1 LSQPEPGTRSIH
13 HSTVYTDNIAA
24 LKSRLKESLSQDHKS
39 AALEV
44 TEGKIRPSLTASKT
58 FSQSSN
64 QAHKNGVT
72 KAIEKQANQKQP
84 IDAKEVAGALAKD
97 VRGVVTRFLGEPNAK
112 LSNAAQLRYGKKG
125 SLVINLS
132 GTKQGTWHNFETGE
146 SGDLLSL
153 IKTELQLPFKEA
165 LQYGSDLVG
174 GVGNI
179 TLPATRSMPTTTKS
193 SDTPSKTERWANTIL
208 DGVKPIQGTL
218 AETYLTKVRGL
229 SKVSGKDLKFHPKV
243 FVGKPQGL
251 QVTYLGKDGNKLDTD
266 IQKRS
271 LGKLSGNHVT
281 LAGKKGSGM
290 SFVAEGVETGLSV
303 REAIKDAHVIAT
315 LGKHNIKN
323 IDPKALNN
331 AVVLIADNDGK
342 QLKDDKQ
349 IMDAATRLS
358 HAGKEVH
365 VVMPESLGDKTD
377 MNDILKQKGTQGVL
391 NTLANRTVAIDQKTA
406 GMPERNNLTGFKR
419 NTDTDMK
426 SATKAYEQ
434 NKVTLMQERSAQM
447 DSVRSQA
454 VQKDEVT
461 GPVPDRMIDRQIQME
476 REL

>member
-1 LSQPEPGTRSIH
+1 
-13 HSTVYTDNIAA
+13 
-24 LKSRLKESLSQDHKS
+24 
-39 AALEV
+39 V
-44 TEGKIRPSLTASKT
+44 TGGKIRPSLTASKT
-58 FSQSSN
+58 FLKPSN

-72 KAIEKQANQKQP
+72 KAIESQANQKQN
-84 IDAKEVAGALAKD
+84 IDAKEVVGALAKD
-97 VRGVVTRFLGEPNAK
+97 VRGVVTRLLGEPNAK

-132 GTKQGTWHNFETGE
+132 GAKQGAWHNFETGE

-179 TLPATRSMPTTTKS
+179 SLPPTRSMPTTSKS
-193 SDTPSKTERWANTIL
+193 PDTPSKTERWANTIL

-243 FVGKPQGL
+243 FVGKDENGKSINAPAMVAISRDSEGKPQGL

-281 LAGKKGSGM
+281 LAGKKGGGM
-290 SFVAEGVETGLSV
+290 SFVVEGVETGLSV

-323 IDPKALNN
+323 IDPKTLSDT
-331 AVVLIADNDGK
+331 VVLIADNDGK
-342 QLKDDKQ
+342 QLKEDKE

-365 VVMPESLGDKTD
+365 VVMPESLGNKTD

-391 NTLANRTVAIDQKTA
+391 NTLANRTIAIDQKTV
-406 GMPERNNLTGFKR
+406 GMPERNNLAGFKR
-419 NTDTDMK
+419 NNDTDMK

-434 NKVTLMQERSAQM
+434 NKMAVMQDRSAQM
-447 DSVRSQA
+447 DSMRSQTA
-454 VQKDEVT
+454 QKDEVSSPT
-461 GPVPDRMIDRQIQME
+461 PDRMIDRQIQME